1 VARRLRM
8 SGGMRS
14 LFLVTA
20 ALAALVAG
28 GWYVVEWMPSGA
40 AAASIT
46 AAGTPPAAGPAR
58 KVHPQQIRS
67 IRLIGDR
74 LPTTILAAQ
83 LTAEVGTPLDQ
94 DVLDADRARLRE
106 TLIGRG
112 YWAADVG
119 EPVVAFGDDG
129 GAHVSYRIVTGT
141 VFHVRAVRV
150 TGDATVDELAE
161 ALTLAPG
168 DDVSPQRLAR
178 NAELLGAYLARHGKP
193 ALVTVETTTDR
204 DARAVDVAFVVRKT
218 GT

>member
-1 VARRLRM
+1 M
-8 SGGMRS
+8 SGVMRS

-46 AAGTPPAAGPAR
+46 ATGTPEVQAAPVPAVR
-58 KVHPQQIRS
+58 PQQIRS

-83 LTAEVGTPLDQ
+83 LTAEVGAQLDQ
-94 DVLDADRARLRE
+94 EVLDADRARLRE

-129 GAHVSYRIVTGT
+129 GAHVSYRIATGT
-141 VFHVRAVRV
+141 VFHVREVRV
-150 TGDATVDELAE
+150 TGDATAAELAE
-161 ALTLAPG
+161 ALTLGPG

-193 ALVTVETTTDR
+193 AQVTVETTTDR

-218 GT
+218 GSTTR